1 MHRFNR
7 TFVALCAA
15 LSVAAGA
22 GTVLAQG
29 KGKDKDRSEQGQ
41 GKMKEKKE
49 HKHHDGKSLLGDKV
63 KSNGKHVFHKNGKF
77 TAAADVKNG
86 KVAGVTVTDDK
97 GAVPVKKYK
106 TTKKMAE
113 LPASGFQTVAYNLAQ
128 STYLGETWIGYSYYD
143 EYGYETIY
151 WFPYDMILDGD
162 TGAIEYIP
170 VV

>member
-1 MHRFNR
+1 MRPMHRMII
-7 TFVALCAA
+7 ALFAA
-15 LSVAAGA
+15 LSLVAG
-22 GTVLAQG
+22 GGSVLAQG
-29 KGKDKDRSEQGQ
+29 KGKDKEHA
-41 GKMKEKKE
+41 EKKQ
-49 HKHHDGKSLLGDKV
+49 HKHHDGKSLLGDKI
-63 KSNGKHVFHKNGKF
+63 KSNGKHLLHKNGKF

-113 LPASGFQTVAYNLAQ
+113 LPASGFQTVAYNVAQ

-143 EYGYETIY
+143 EYGNEVIY